1 MKYKKSNVYIIYRMS
16 VRLDSYSPSPNG
28 RINISSVLS
37 IENVGKSAYKCQ
49 YKNHHIEYSEL
60 KLNETRAHSIYEN
73 FNEIRYELFKYW
85 FYNHKSYRPST
96 TTEQYKLEMTLDL
109 INYLKDKDF
118 FEMSDIDKILLTI
131 LYHEMMRFKK
141 D

>member
-1 MKYKKSNVYIIYRMS
+1 MS
-16 VRLDSYSPSPNG
+16 VRVDSSPSHSNG
-28 RINISSVLS
+28 RVSISSVLS
-37 IENVGKSAYKCQ
+37 IENVGKAAYKCQ

-85 FYNHKSYRPST
+85 FYNHKSFRPST

-109 INYLKDKDF
+109 IQYLKDKDF
-118 FEMSDIDKILLTI
+118 FEMSDIDKILLTV
-131 LYHEMMRFKK
+131 LYHELMRFKQ